1 MMSSAE
7 FKRLEITS
15 EMECDSDGDYINS
28 TLYIS
33 HDGGQ
38 DKEKIRVYNQIQ
50 ELCGENLCDI
60 FADYLDKH
68 L

>member
-15 EMECDSDGDYINS
+15 EMEYNSDGE
-28 TLYIS
+28 
-33 HDGGQ
+33 Q

-60 FADYLDKH
+60 F
-68 L
+68 

>member
-7 FKRLEITS
+7 FKKLEITS
-15 EMECDSDGDYINS
+15 EMEYNSDGEYTNS

-38 DKEKIRVYNQIQ
+38 DKEKIRSYNQVQ
-50 ELCGENLCDI
+50 ELHGENLCNI
-60 FADYLDKH
+60 FADYLNNH
-68 L
+68 

>member
-7 FKRLEITS
+7 FDRLEITT
-15 EMECDSDGDYINS
+15 EMERTPDGDYVNS

-38 DKEKIRVYNQIQ
+38 DKEKLRTFNQIQ
-50 ELCGENLCDI
+50 ELHSENLCDI
-60 FADYLDKH
+60 FSEYILRH
-68 L
+68 M

>member
-15 EMECDSDGDYINS
+15 EMECDSDGDYVNS

-50 ELCGENLCDI
+50 ELWNENLCDI
-60 FADYLDKH
+60 FANYLDKH
-68 L
+68 M

>member
-7 FKRLEITS
+7 FERLEITS
-15 EMECDSDGDYINS
+15 EMERDSEGEYVNS

-38 DKEKIRVYNQIQ
+38 DKEKIRTYNQVQ
-50 ELCGENLCDI
+50 ELYGENLCDI
-60 FADYLDKH
+60 FSEYLNKH
-68 L
+68 A

>member
-7 FKRLEITS
+7 FERLEITS
-15 EMECDSDGDYINS
+15 EMERDSEGEYVNS

-38 DKEKIRVYNQIQ
+38 DKEKIRTYNQVQ
-50 ELCGENLCDI
+50 ELYNENLCDI
-60 FADYLDKH
+60 FSEYLNKH
-68 L
+68 A

>member
-7 FKRLEITS
+7 FERLEITS
-15 EMECDSDGDYINS
+15 EMERDSDGEYVNS

-38 DKEKIRVYNQIQ
+38 DKEKIRTYNQVQ
-50 ELCGENLCDI
+50 ELYGENLCDI
-60 FADYLDKH
+60 FSEYLNKH
-68 L
+68 A